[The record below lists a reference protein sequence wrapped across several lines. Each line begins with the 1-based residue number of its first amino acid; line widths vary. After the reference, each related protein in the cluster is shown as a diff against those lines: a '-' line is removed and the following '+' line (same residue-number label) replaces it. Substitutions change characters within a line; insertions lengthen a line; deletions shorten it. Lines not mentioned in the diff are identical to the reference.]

1 MALAAACAASSLLL
15 VPTAFADN
23 GGGGNVT
30 PRDPG
35 AKRFVAGVSVP
46 EIVEHQ
52 TALQRIATL
61 NDDTREVFSPGYQ
74 ESLEYVVQTLKDS
87 GYKPQVTQF
96 NYPTW
101 GETAPGVLNMVAATP
116 KTYRWGDADDDGS
129 PNVDFITMANSP
141 SATLKGV
148 EVVPVG
154 GIVDPPAGGSQSGCA
169 AADYAAVKDKVA
181 LVQRGTCPFVDKWQ
195 LAQAAGAAAVIIYN
209 EGNTPERQNPIF
221 VDNQPDPPATIPA
234 VITSYTLG
242 NDFLQAAK
250 LGKKPT
256 VDLTINGKFTDRFLP
271 QVIAETKGGD
281 PNNVVV
287 VGAHLDSVPEG
298 PGINDDGSGTSTLLA
313 QAQELASGRYQPRQK
328 IRFAWWGAEENGLVG
343 SSYYARTLSDKEVA
357 KIDVML
363 DYDML
368 SSPNYILG
376 VYDGDGDDPEEGVE
390 HPPGP
395 EGAGKVEDVFDDW
408 FHAQGRPTVKGAFD
422 DRSDYAGF
430 NDRGIPSGGIYAGAE
445 GVKTA
450 QQEQWYGGAAGSW
463 YDPCYHQICDNLMTV
478 LTGVMPLDA
487 EGLAPGGDD
496 AAKRAARRKMAG
508 GSLKGLRELS
518 AAATYAVYYWAF
530 SKDSFGTKPP
540 PGKPPRPPHGG
551 RWQGHHRLGN

>member
-1 MALAAACAASSLLL
+1 LTKSRKALAAACAATLILA
-15 VPTAFADN
+15 PNAFA
-23 GGGGNVT
+23 GSGKVT
-30 PRDPG
+30 PRDQG

-74 ESLEYVVQTLKDS
+74 ESLEYVVQTLEHS
-87 GYKPQVTQF
+87 GYDPHVTQF

-101 GETAPGVLNMVAATP
+101 SETAPGVLNMVAPTP
-116 KTYRWGDADDDGS
+116 KTYRWGASDAD
-129 PNVDFITMANSP
+129 PKTVDFITMANSP
-141 SATLKGV
+141 AATLKGV
-148 EVVPVG
+148 PVVPVG
-154 GIVDPPAGGSQSGCA
+154 GIVDPPTGGSQSGCKA
-169 AADYAAVKDKVA
+169 EDFAGVKDKVA
-181 LVQRGTCPFVDKWQ
+181 LVQRGTCAFIEKWQ
-195 LAQAAGAAAVIIYN
+195 FAQAAGAKAVIIYD
-209 EGNTPERQNPIF
+209 EGNTPERQDPLF

-234 VITSYTLG
+234 VITSYALG
-242 NDFLQAAK
+242 NDFLQAYK
-250 LGKKPT
+250 QGKNPT

-313 QAQELASGRYQPRQK
+313 QAQELASGHYKPRQK

-343 SSYYARTLSDKEVA
+343 SSYYARTLSDADAA

-395 EGAGKVEDVFDDW
+395 TGSGKVEDVFDDW

-422 DRSDYAGF
+422 GRSDYVGF
-430 NDRGIPSGGIYAGAE
+430 INRGIPAGGIYAGAE

-450 QQEQWYGGAAGSW
+450 EQEQWYGGAAGSW

-478 LTGVMPLDA
+478 LTGVPPLSA
-487 EGLAPGGDD
+487 EGLAPDGDE
-496 AAKRAARRKMAG
+496 AAKRAAARKMSG
-508 GSLKGLRELS
+508 GALRSLKELS
-518 AAATYAVYYWAF
+518 AGATYAVYYWAF
-530 SKDSFGTKPP
+530 SKDSFGTGGHGHGH
-540 PGKPPRPPHGG
+540 GKSHRGQ
-551 RWQGHHRLGN
+551 RWQGHHRLGK